1 MTLVPF
7 TCKVTQGQSSQ
18 PSPAVETTKHK
29 THRHPNGT
37 LRRQRMLRGWTLDDV
52 AERLHRVAAASGG
65 PEPGVDAH
73 MIGRW
78 ERGVRRP
85 TPRYVAML
93 CELFQRDADELGL
106 VDDAGFAEPKEI
118 DLRRRQ
124 FLQYLAGLGGVTV
137 LDWERLAAPAP
148 PSDRVDEHL
157 FQDLRTLTDGYAR
170 QVEVLGPQSLA
181 PALRSHL
188 AMLSGFLQASQPPAM
203 RRRLQ
208 SLAGET
214 AALAGRLAHLIENR
228 SDAHACW
235 TFAAGLAREAE
246 DGELLAFVLA
256 LWRSQHSSIPHGG
269 RGGEPTRAIRL
280 LDEAA
285 GALGER
291 AAPHLRAFVLA
302 SRAEDHAAAGDR
314 YAASRDLDLAQG
326 ALEAAEAS
334 HEGFLAGWDAGRIA
348 GYRGS
353 CLLALDRPEEAAV
366 VLERALALT
375 PARRAGQRS
384 AVLTDLAASYALQRE
399 VEHACALL
407 GDAVAVAQRTGLAEL
422 VQRAYGVRRHLAP
435 WRRTA
440 AVREL
445 HERFSS

>member
-1 MTLVPF
+1 M
-7 TCKVTQGQSSQ
+7 
-18 PSPAVETTKHK
+18 ETARHK
-29 THRHPNGT
+29 TNRHPNGT

-52 AERLHRVAAASGG
+52 AERLHHLVAASGG

-85 TPRYVAML
+85 TPRYVALL
-93 CELFQRDADELGL
+93 CELFQRGADELGL
-106 VDDAGFAEPKEI
+106 VDDAAPAVPKEN
-118 DLRRRQ
+118 DVRRRQ
-124 FLQYLAGLGGVTV
+124 FLQYLAAMGGVTV
-137 LDWERLAAPAP
+137 LDWERLAAPSPAT
-148 PSDRVDEHL
+148 DRIDEYL

-170 QVEVLGPQSLA
+170 QVEVLGPRSLA

-188 AMLSGFLQASQPPAM
+188 AILSGSLQASQPPTM

-214 AALAGRLAHLIENR
+214 AALAGRLAHLMENR
-228 SDAHACW
+228 NEAHACW
-235 TFAAGLAREAE
+235 TFAAGLAREAQ

-269 RGGEPTRAIRL
+269 RGGEPARAIRL

-285 GALGER
+285 SVLGDR

-302 SRAEDHAAAGDR
+302 SRAEDRAAAGDG

-326 ALEAAEAS
+326 ALDVAREP
-334 HEGFLAGWDAGRIA
+334 HEGFFAGWDAGRIA

-353 CLLALDRPEEAAV
+353 CLLALNRPEEAGVA
-366 VLERALALT
+366 LEQALVMT
-375 PARRAGQRS
+375 SSRRAGQRS
-384 AVLTDLAASYALQRE
+384 AVLTDLAAAYARQRE
-399 VEHACALL
+399 VEHACTLL
-407 GDAVAVAQRTGLAEL
+407 ADAVAMARRTGLAEL
-422 VQRAYGVRRHLAP
+422 VQRAQGARRHLAP

-440 AVREL
+440 AVQRL